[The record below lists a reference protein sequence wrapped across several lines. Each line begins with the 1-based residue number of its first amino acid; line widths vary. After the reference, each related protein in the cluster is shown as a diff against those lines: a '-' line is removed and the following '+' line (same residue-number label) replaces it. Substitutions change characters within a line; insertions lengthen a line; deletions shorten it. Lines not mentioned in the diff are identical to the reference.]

1 MQINLSVV
9 LPTINEAENL
19 QFLIPN
25 IYEISKSY
33 ISTIEIIVVDD
44 GSTDKTEDV
53 ILNLQTKL

>member
-33 ISTIEIIVVDD
+33 ISTIEIIVVD
-44 GSTDKTEDV
+44 ED
-53 ILNLQTKL
+53 LLTKLKM

>member
-33 ISTIEIIVVDD
+33 ISTIEIIVEMMD
-44 GSTDKTEDV
+44 SDKTGFKS
-53 ILNLQTKL
+53 TKNIRI